1 MIVDG
6 SGANLDTL
14 VLRFAPMD
22 GLTINEAAQTTGW
35 SARMLRYVE
44 RTGLVTPAPAFQRY
58 LVQLTVTS
66 LAAQAVG
73 QSDDIQAVISGFD
86 VTVK

>member
-1 MIVDG
+1 MPSSSRTSALPAFDE
-6 SGANLDTL
+6 ADRL
-14 VLRFAPMD
+14 PC
-22 GLTINEAAQTTGW
+22 LTT
-35 SARMLRYVE
+35 
-44 RTGLVTPAPAFQRY
+44 VTPAPAFQRY

-73 QSDDIQAVISGFD
+73 QSDDIQAVIFGFD